1 MKNDGSYR
9 RLVKDQL
16 LHKLRDKQLLLRGNK
31 DTHPFKSSR
40 ALGLAVL
47 VRGTGKEDAGWSS
60 VPSSTAIHHVR
71 GPLFFWGTLGN
82 FVDQNVVL
90 SMEYF
95 VIYYTLSSFPH
106 PDTHTIYEDNCKAR
120 RAPAETSLMD
130 RKEEMGEKC
139 KKWKERSTQGGAG
152 MRRS

>member
-1 MKNDGSYR
+1 MRDQYKTESERDRIRRERALKQKSPCVPWRRGMKNDGSFR
-9 RLVKDQL
+9 RLVKDRL

-71 GPLFFWGTLGN
+71 GMSSLLLG
-82 FVDQNVVL
+82 
-90 SMEYF
+90 
-95 VIYYTLSSFPH
+95 H
-106 PDTHTIYEDNCKAR
+106 
-120 RAPAETSLMD
+120 
-130 RKEEMGEKC
+130 
-139 KKWKERSTQGGAG
+139 AG
-152 MRRS
+152 